1 MSFERKIPLE
11 GVENARDLGG
21 LPTKDGR
28 QVRPHMLLRTANLF
42 EATDHDWKL
51 LQDTY
56 HLKTILDFRSEHE
69 VDNKPFQEREGLQRH
84 WINVMPDMAGASP
97 VVHVNDSPEAIL
109 RFLQS
114 LEHFDTYDMYVAILS
129 SIKGQMGYT
138 AFFNYLLEND
148 GQHAVLWHCNAGKD
162 RTGIAAMFILSVLG
176 VDEDIL
182 MQDYLD
188 TNLYRKDKLDKVIA
202 ELSRLTDDQR
212 ILDRALG
219 MYGVQKELLQNCMN
233 YCKQQ
238 SGSVIR
244 YTKEYLG
251 LTDKKIEMLKH
262 LYLL

>member
-1 MSFERKIPLE
+1 
-11 GVENARDLGG
+11 
-21 LPTKDGR
+21 
-28 QVRPHMLLRTANLF
+28 
-42 EATDHDWKL
+42 
-51 LQDTY
+51 
-56 HLKTILDFRSEHE
+56 
-69 VDNKPFQEREGLQRH
+69 
-84 WINVMPDMAGASP
+84 MAGASP

-114 LEHFDTYDMYVAILS
+114 LDHFDTYDMYVAILS

-138 AFFNYLLEND
+138 AFFHYLLEND

-176 VDEDIL
+176 VEEDIL

-188 TNLYRKDKLDKVIA
+188 TNLYRKEKIDKVLA

-212 ILDRALG
+212 ILDRAVG
-219 MYGVQKELLQNCMN
+219 MYGVQKDLLQNCMN

-238 SGSVIR
+238 SGSIIR

-251 LTDKKIEMLKH
+251 LTDTKIEMLKH